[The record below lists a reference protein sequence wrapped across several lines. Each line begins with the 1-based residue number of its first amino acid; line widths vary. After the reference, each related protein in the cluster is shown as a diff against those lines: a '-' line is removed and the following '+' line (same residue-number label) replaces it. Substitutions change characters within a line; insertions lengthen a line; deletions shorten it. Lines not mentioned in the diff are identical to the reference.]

1 MTEQMENQTSDLQ
14 VQFPKGFC
22 SCQFQSQIKF
32 SAEYPTIERE
42 VLRGGD
48 LVLKIPV
55 FITSVDGGYCYIP
68 VPINYVGQDVDHYD
82 KCVLQSYKSLRK
94 YFYGTDAFQRDLE
107 YDDLLNQHITAV
119 KTAFPKPNGVVVKK
133 YSKYKIQRACE
144 ALEIAGHGNIW
155 EELEEAIK
163 AAGKWSSW
171 QNIQDI
177 RSDNEELLAVLPAIR
192 QMFPMIDVDKVLDDC
207 IC

>member
-1 MTEQMENQTSDLQ
+1 MESQTSTFPNHC
-14 VQFPKGFC
+14 QFPKGFF
-22 SCQFQSQIKF
+22 SSHFQSQIKF
-32 SAEYPTIERE
+32 SASLPTIERE
-42 VLRGGD
+42 MSRDGVVLI
-48 LVLKIPV
+48 IPT
-55 FITSVDGGYCYIP
+55 FITEVDGGYCFIP
-68 VPINYVGQDVDHYD
+68 VATKYVGQDVDNYS
-82 KCVLQSYKSLRK
+82 KCVAQSYSELRK
-94 YFYGTDAFQRDLE
+94 YFYGSDAFQRDLE

-144 ALEIAGHGNIW
+144 ALEIPDHENIW
-155 EELEEAIK
+155 AELEEAIK

-177 RSDNEELLAVLPAIR
+177 RSDNAELLEILPVIK
-192 QMFPMIDVDKVLDDC
+192 QMFPMVDVDKLLDDC

>member
-1 MTEQMENQTSDLQ
+1 MTESQTTTSPNLC
-14 VQFPKGFC
+14 QFPKGFC

-32 SAEYPTIERE
+32 SADYPVIERE
-42 VLRGGD
+42 IIRGGD
-48 LVLKIPV
+48 LILLIPT
-55 FITSVDGGYCYIP
+55 FITSVDGGYCFIP
-68 VPINYVGQDVDHYD
+68 VPIKYVGQDVDNYE
-82 KCVLQSYKSLRK
+82 KCVLQSYAALRK
-94 YFYGTDAFQRDLE
+94 YFYGSDAFQRDLE
-107 YDDLLNQHITAV
+107 YDDLLNQHITVV

-144 ALEIAGHGNIW
+144 ALEIPDHENIW
-155 EELEEAIK
+155 AELEEAIK

-177 RSDNEELLAVLPAIR
+177 RSDNAELLEVLPVIK
-192 QMFPMIDVDKVLDDC
+192 QMFPMVDVDKVLDDC